1 MPGPERKMDPLQVQR
16 LKVLGPWGRRW
27 AVRMSNLDY
36 EGANSVTAECVEFLG
51 GGYAD
56 ILAAKIE
63 DTGLEAGVVQ
73 QLQELYDIKTVRDW
87 AAITLEELEEF
98 LDLRSICNVHE
109 IVLLWVA
116 ERLDSA
122 TKGEL
127 T

>member
-1 MPGPERKMDPLQVQR
+1 MTARERRMAPLQIPR
-16 LKVLGPWGRRW
+16 LKVLAPWGRRW

-56 ILAAKIE
+56 LLGAKIE

-73 QLQELYDIKTVRDW
+73 RLQELYDIRTVRDW
-87 AAITLEELEEF
+87 ASITTEELEEF
-98 LDLRSICNVHE
+98 LDLRSICNIHE

>member
-1 MPGPERKMDPLQVQR
+1 MSGPERKMDPLQVQR

>member
-1 MPGPERKMDPLQVQR
+1 MDPLQVQR
-16 LKVLGPWGRRW
+16 LKVLESWGRRW

>member
-16 LKVLGPWGRRW
+16 LKVLESWGRRW
-27 AVRMSNLDY
+27 AVRMSNLDN